1 MHLINLQLTISN
13 LTMLLYTSTYIL
25 KAVNHWKGQKALPLY
40 KVLFTV
46 YSQQTDRVT
55 EDGQS

>member
-1 MHLINLQLTISN
+1 
-13 LTMLLYTSTYIL
+13 MLLYTSTYIL
-25 KAVNHWKGQKALPLY
+25 KAVNHLKGQKALPLY

>member
-1 MHLINLQLTISN
+1 
-13 LTMLLYTSTYIL
+13 MLLYTSTYIL
-25 KAVNHWKGQKALPLY
+25 KAVNHLKGQKALPLRLY